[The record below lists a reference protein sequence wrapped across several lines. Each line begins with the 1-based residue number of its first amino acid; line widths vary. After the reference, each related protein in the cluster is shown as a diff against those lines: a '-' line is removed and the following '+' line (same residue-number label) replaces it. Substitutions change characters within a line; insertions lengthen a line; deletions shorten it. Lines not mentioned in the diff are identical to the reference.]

1 MDANSSSEKQQSFA
15 VVVLGDIGRSPRM
28 QYHAISLQ
36 KQCNF
41 QVSLV
46 GYEGEKCIPAVESN
60 NKIQI
65 YTVKHFDGLLMLR
78 KLLFPLYAALKVTI
92 LLLRLLITLL
102 WVIPRPRAILV
113 QNPPSIP
120 SLAVVWFVCKLRQ
133 SHMIIDWHNLGYTVL
148 GYSIGQKH
156 PLVWL
161 SKVYERF
168 FGRLGSAHFCVT
180 KAMSKWLKAEF
191 GVEAMVL
198 YDKPP
203 RWIVENAGCPT
214 LGRLHNGSLI
224 EQSSISIACGLR
236 MTTMASLSMQHT
248 TMERFGKKKVGDG
261 KGGRVSWSQRPQLR
275 RSDRLMKERR
285 ISHPDEEDPGAICAL
300 LRATKLNVWGGEEGY
315 SFCLEHQKIIEEGK
329 LGGKGRAKRAR
340 KKRELARR
348 PRGDPRRPLL
358 LVSSTSWT
366 PDEDFGVL
374 LRALAA
380 ADGRLG
386 RPLVVCVTGKG
397 PQKEMYERLIG
408 GMVLKDV
415 EIHTLW
421 LEPEDYPLFLGAC
434 DLGVC
439 LHKSTSGLDLP
450 MKVLDMFGSGMP
462 VCAVDFPCLD
472 ELVVHGKGV

>member
-1 MDANSSSEKQQSFA
+1 
-15 VVVLGDIGRSPRM
+15 
-28 QYHAISLQ
+28 
-36 KQCNF
+36 
-41 QVSLV
+41 
-46 GYEGEKCIPAVESN
+46 
-60 NKIQI
+60 
-65 YTVKHFDGLLMLR
+65 
-78 KLLFPLYAALKVTI
+78 
-92 LLLRLLITLL
+92 
-102 WVIPRPRAILV
+102 
-113 QNPPSIP
+113 
-120 SLAVVWFVCKLRQ
+120 
-133 SHMIIDWHNLGYTVL
+133 
-148 GYSIGQKH
+148 
-156 PLVWL
+156 
-161 SKVYERF
+161 
-168 FGRLGSAHFCVT
+168 
-180 KAMSKWLKAEF
+180 MSKWLKAEF

-203 RWIVENAGCPT
+203 SFFSRSPE
-214 LGRLHNGSLI
+214 RLEKDLFQRLLESNKTK
-224 EQSSISIACGLR
+224 SI
-236 MTTMASLSMQHT
+236 Q
-248 TMERFGKKKVGDG
+248 
-261 KGGRVSWSQRPQLR
+261 
-275 RSDRLMKERR
+275 
-285 ISHPDEEDPGAICAL
+285 PG
-300 LRATKLNVWGGEEGY
+300 TKFE
-315 SFCLEHQKIIEEGK
+315 
-329 LGGKGRAKRAR
+329 
-340 KKRELARR
+340 ELARR

-472 ELVVHGKGV
+472 ELVVHDQNGLIFENEAQLTLQLTLLVSDDAKLLRKMRENVKAEVRWEENWAAAARPALARLLEEEGAASPLAARALLCLLAAGGAAAAACGRPRGGGGGGPLPAFAAGEEAATKEAEEHGCACYLLMIV